1 MVNTHLETHVFPSV
15 FPSNLPSRWQDES
28 SEEVVTWD
36 PENFDTLTTWLFFF
50 KVFKWILKLHN
61 QQKWGFYNQTWWFC
75 LSFFHFTWWSLMGSV
90 IQPAILMRFNHY
102 IWWFSGDLP
111 SSYWRV
117 CELKGMAHLVRWL
130 ISIFKKSSS
139 QSVEYYQLARNSIH
153 NTLFECHSLDWFLWK
168 SQLSVKINQ

>member
-1 MVNTHLETHVFPSV
+1 MFFRPFS
-15 FPSNLPSRWQDES
+15 LPTCQVDGRMKALRKLL
-28 SEEVVTWD
+28 
-36 PENFDTLTTWLFFF
+36 PEIQRTLTLWPPGCFFF

-102 IWWFSGDLP
+102 IWLFSGDLP